1 MLTQA
6 KPWLQWQQDRYTLVW
21 LLLQCITEGTATT
34 KWLRLTQVVICPIS
48 VSKCMAA
55 IQWRTC
61 NQETIT
67 SPTWKGWKQYS
78 HMLLWRVLSRK
89 TQAPYRKIL
98 SSRKSARVKELSMSK
113 EAVGKQKRIRLRGEL
128 PHTLVVE
135 MITNRE
141 IKVARRA

>member
-1 MLTQA
+1 MLTQV

-21 LLLQCITEGTATT
+21 LLLPCITEGTATT
-34 KWLRLTQVVICPIS
+34 KWLRLTQVVICPIL
-48 VSKCMAA
+48 VSKCMVA
-55 IQWRTC
+55 IQWRTY

-67 SPTWKGWKQYS
+67 SLKCKEWKQYS
-78 HMLLWRVLSRK
+78 HMLLWRARSRK
-89 TQAPYRKIL
+89 IQAPYREIL
-98 SSRKSARVKELSMSK
+98 SSHKYARVKELSMSK
-113 EAVGKQKRIRLRGEL
+113 EAVGKQKRIRLRGGL